1 MPLDVFL
8 SFFIMWGNVLLG
20 QGYTYD
26 MTTGGFN
33 LPASAPDSPYKT
45 QVFILAVQSPRRG

>member
-33 LPASAPDSPYKT
+33 LPASAPDSQYKT